1 MRDYLKEGYEVRAAA
16 STVITECLQNGIL
29 VDVLTRC
36 RTEVLEVLL
45 TEYNEAETMEY
56 LRKEAQEIGWKEG
69 HAAGHEA
76 GWAEGLSEGRAE
88 GLSEGWA
95 EGLSEG
101 RAEAM
106 EQGIKNFVELCQEL
120 GMSRESA
127 MCQLDK
133 KYGLDETEMQ
143 RYMEMYWI

>member
-1 MRDYLKEGYEVRAAA
+1 MRDYLKAGYEVRVAA

-76 GWAEGLSEGRAE
+76 GLAAGREA
-88 GLSEGWA
+88 GW
-95 EGLSEG
+95 
-101 RAEAM
+101 AEAM